1 MSKNR
6 SIISGIDWWTIVLF
20 LVIAVFGWL
29 NIYGSSYSFDQTS
42 IWDFSNRAGKQLVW
56 LIAAIG
62 LGAMILMIEEKTYDV
77 LAYVLYGAM
86 ILLLIITPLLARDI
100 KGSLSWLTLGPIS
113 LQPAEFA
120 KCFTALALAKYMGQY
135 GYKIE
140 NLKGIGMPLVLI
152 GIPMVIIMILQR
164 ETGSALVFA
173 SFLLV
178 FYRLGMS
185 GYVLGWGAISA
196 IMFVFVIRFGE
207 VPMPIGLGNMGS
219 LISTL
224 IIVGI
229 VILLLL
235 FLEKDPR
242 AALITS
248 CGVALCYGIGLLLNI
263 WLEIDFNLIGLIS
276 LGFVVIYLIVK
287 LILIFNIPIR
297 RKCISWMIL
306 FVMVSTLLCQGCDFA
321 FHKILQAHQR
331 IRIEVLL
338 GMKDDPTGAGYNVN
352 QSLIAIGSG
361 QTMGKGFLQGT
372 QTKLKFV
379 PEQDTDFIFC
389 TVGEEWGF
397 IGSAGLLMLYLA
409 LILRIIHIAERQRD
423 MFSMIYAYCVASILF
438 FHVTINIG
446 MVLGLLPVIG
456 IPLPFFSYGGS
467 SLWGF
472 TILLAIMLR
481 LDAARVNKMQG

>member
-1 MSKNR
+1 MNNR
-6 SIISGIDWWTIVLF
+6 SIISGIDWWTIGLF
-20 LVIAVFGWL
+20 LVIALFGWL

-56 LIAAIG
+56 LATAIVMG
-62 LGAMILMIEEKTYDV
+62 GIILMIEEKAYDV
-77 LAYVLYGAM
+77 LGYIFYGAM

-120 KCFTALALAKYMGQY
+120 KCFTAVAVAKFMSQY
-135 GYKIE
+135 GYKVRDLRDLIIPF
-140 NLKGIGMPLVLI
+140 LLI
-152 GIPMVIIMILQR
+152 GVPMLIIMVAQR

-178 FYRLGMS
+178 FYRQGMS
-185 GYVLGWGAISA
+185 GYVLSGGLVCVVLFIL
-196 IMFVFVIRFGE
+196 VILFTE
-207 VPMPIGLGNMGS
+207 TSLPLGLGNMGQ
-219 LISTL
+219 LLSTL
-224 IIVGI
+224 VIHAIVIVLLGFKERDIQALIVVGI
-229 VILLLL
+229 
-235 FLEKDPR
+235 
-242 AALITS
+242 
-248 CGVALCYGIGLLLNI
+248 GVVMCYGIGLLINI
-263 WLEIDFNLIGLIS
+263 WTPININYVGIAS
-276 LGFVVIYLIVK
+276 LTFTAVYLSLHAFIVRRSSFVWIVGFV
-287 LILIFNIPIR
+287 ILAAA
-297 RKCISWMIL
+297 
-306 FVMVSTLLCQGCDFA
+306 LCQGCDYA
-321 FHKILQAHQR
+321 FNNILQDHQR
-331 IRIEVLL
+331 TRIEVLL
-338 GMKDDPTGAGYNVN
+338 GMKDDPKGAGYNVN

-361 QTMGKGFLQGT
+361 QVTGKGFLQGT

-397 IGSAGLLMLYLA
+397 VGASGLLLLYLA
-409 LILRIIHIAERQRD
+409 LILRIILIAERQRD
-423 MFSMIYAYCVASILF
+423 MFSRIYAYCVASILL

>member
-1 MSKNR
+1 MRKNR
-6 SIISGIDWWTIVLF
+6 SIISGLDWWTIILF
-20 LVIAVFGWL
+20 FIIALFGWL

-56 LIAAIG
+56 IATAVIMG
-62 LGAMILMIEEKTYDV
+62 TIILMIEEKAYDV
-77 LAYVLYGAM
+77 LGYVFYGAM
-86 ILLLIITPLLARDI
+86 ILLLIITPIFARDI
-100 KGSLSWLTLGPIS
+100 KGSLSWLTIGPIS

-120 KCFTALALAKYMGQY
+120 KCFTAIAIAKFMGQY
-135 GYKIE
+135 GYKVRDLRDLIV
-140 NLKGIGMPLVLI
+140 PFALI
-152 GIPMVIIMILQR
+152 GIPILIIMLAQR
-164 ETGSALVFA
+164 ETGSALVFL

-178 FYRLGMS
+178 FYRQGMT
-185 GYVLGWGAISA
+185 GYVLGWGVASILLF
-196 IMFVFVIRFGE
+196 ILVIRFGE
-207 VPMPIGLGNMGS
+207 IALPLGLGNVSS

-224 IIVGI
+224 LIQ
-229 VILLLL
+229 VIAIGVLIAR
-235 FLEKDPR
+235 EKDFR
-242 AALITS
+242 SLIIIS
-248 CGVALCYGIGLLLNI
+248 LGIIACYGIGILLNI
-263 WLEIDFNLIGLIS
+263 WIKINFNYIGITSLVLTAIYLLIQGFKNRKLSYGWIV
-276 LGFVVIYLIVK
+276 GFV
-287 LILIFNIPIR
+287 
-297 RKCISWMIL
+297 L
-306 FVMVSTLLCQGCDFA
+306 FSAILCQGCDYA
-321 FHKILQAHQR
+321 FHNILQRHQR
-331 IRIEVLL
+331 VRIEVLL
-338 GMKDDPTGAGYNVN
+338 GMKDDPHGAGYNVN

-361 QTMGKGFLQGT
+361 QFSGKGFLQGT

-397 IGSAGLLMLYLA
+397 VGSAGLLLLYLI

-423 MFSMIYAYCVASILF
+423 EFSRIFAYSVASILL

-472 TILLAIMLR
+472 SILLAIMLR